1 MLAELRRVLID
12 QLHDPRQSGAI
23 ELAEQLEKLDRL
35 KATRD
40 DNRVRQALA
49 ALKEG
54 ARGTAN
60 TMPLLLEAVRAYA
73 TVGEMCDALR
83 EVWGEYE
90 ETPII

>member
-1 MLAELRRVLID
+1 
-12 QLHDPRQSGAI
+12 
-23 ELAEQLEKLDRL
+23 LEKLERL
-35 KATRD
+35 RATRD
-40 DNRVRQALA
+40 NGRVRQALD

-54 ARGTAN
+54 AKGTAN
-60 TMPLLLEAVRAYA
+60 TMPLLIEAVRAYA